1 MTTVRVPGTAA
12 TTTPATTTPAT
23 TTPAATTPATT
34 TPAVPTWRDLHD
46 EARRR
51 LNNDMEARWIVEEA
65 SGCPWSEL
73 AGEGMPAT
81 AAAVN
86 HFRSMLD
93 RRAGGEPLQYVLGHW
108 SFRTLDLMVDHRVLI
123 PRPETEQVV
132 EAALRELDAAREDDP
147 GRRVVAVD
155 LGTGSGAIALSI
167 AAERPRVGVWATDLS
182 QSAIDVASAN
192 LAGMAGFPATRVQ
205 LAQGSWWAALPDDLR
220 GKVDLVV
227 SNPPYVSAGEMPSLD
242 PVVRDWEP
250 ADALEAGSTGLEALE
265 DILADA
271 TEWLTPGGAAVIEIS
286 PQQADTAAAIARK
299 YGFADV
305 RVEPDLAGRD
315 RVLVARLVSR

>member
-1 MTTVRVPGTAA
+1 
-12 TTTPATTTPAT
+12 
-23 TTPAATTPATT
+23 
-34 TPAVPTWRDLHD
+34 
-46 EARRR
+46 
-51 LNNDMEARWIVEEA
+51 
-65 SGCPWSEL
+65 
-73 AGEGMPAT
+73 
-81 AAAVN
+81 
-86 HFRSMLD
+86 
-93 RRAGGEPLQYVLGHW
+93 
-108 SFRTLDLMVDHRVLI
+108 
-123 PRPETEQVV
+123 
-132 EAALRELDAAREDDP
+132 RELDAAREDDP

-182 QSAIDVASAN
+182 HSALDVASAN
-192 LAGMAGFPATRVQ
+192 LAGLGGFPATRVQ

-227 SNPPYVSAGEMPSLD
+227 SNPPYVSAGEMASLD

-250 ADALEAGSTGLEALE
+250 ARALEAGSTGLEALE